1 MAVAVVTT
9 PTLLSTAPVPLVK
22 TGVRVVLLPAVMVAA
37 PAVRLVATGAGTTVT
52 VQVATAVLPAALVTV
67 RV

>member
-1 MAVAVVTT
+1 
-9 PTLLSTAPVPLVK
+9 
-22 TGVRVVLLPAVMVAA
+22 MVAA

-52 VQVATAVLPAALVTV
+52 VQVATAVEPAALVTV